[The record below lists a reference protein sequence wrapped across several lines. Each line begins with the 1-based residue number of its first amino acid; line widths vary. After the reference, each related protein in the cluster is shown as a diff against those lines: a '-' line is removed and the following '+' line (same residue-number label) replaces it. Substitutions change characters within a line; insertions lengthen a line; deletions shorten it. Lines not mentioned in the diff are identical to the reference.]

1 MDPHDFSP
9 SRKFLNCHTSL
20 LSYVVVVRRC
30 HTSLSLSYVGMSSTD
45 LSFVFAPTW
54 IRSSLTTCSDDRSL
68 SEAARQPVPELS
80 SPLGFGKASQ
90 PSPMIAHSPKRPH
103 ELFRDR
109 FDSSALD
116 LTDPETRSSFR
127 QLGSRLCRPRDSN
140 PLVFPWR
147 PCRFKCGMDLHRHR
161 RHGIEPG
168 ESPVVTSLAHLAHFP
183 RWHW

>member
-1 MDPHDFSP
+1 MSYLVVVI
-9 SRKFLNCHTSL
+9 RRCRTS
-20 LSYVVVVRRC
+20 LSYVVVIPRCRC
-30 HTSLSLSYVGMSSTD
+30 HTSVCRLQTLV
-45 LSFVFAPTW
+45 SFLLP
-54 IRSSLTTCSDDRSL
+54 LG

-80 SPLGFGKASQ
+80 PLLGFGKASQ
-90 PSPMIAHSPKRPH
+90 PSPMIAPSPKRPNK
-103 ELFRDR
+103 LFRDR
-109 FDSSALD
+109 IDSSALNF
-116 LTDPETRSSFR
+116 TDPETRSSFR